1 MSQTFAYWK
10 TRLAKR
16 VLRDDLA
23 DSYGDYINTA
33 LRKIQN
39 RRSWLAMKKTVNVS
53 VPTGAGRETVA
64 LPADF
69 KELQKRPAI
78 QYITDDGQFIPAE
91 VVTEEQ
97 QIYRVWAFGGTP
109 ITTWP
114 PRVFFERLAD
124 GPILGVLEPLV
135 QAFNFR
141 VKYFG
146 YLPDL
151 VADEDTSPLADA
163 YPEMVFA
170 KAKVV
175 AFTDIND
182 SIATEFESLFEKE
195 LSEAIKQDAYSEVRG
210 METRM

>member
-1 MSQTFAYWK
+1 MGKTFLEWK

-23 DSYGDYINTA
+23 DSYGDYFNEA
-33 LRKIQN
+33 LREIQN
-39 RRSWLAMKKTVNVS
+39 RRSWLAMKKTVDVS
-53 VPTGAGRETVA
+53 VPTGYGRETVT

-69 KELQKRPAI
+69 KELQKRQAV

-114 PRVFFERLAD
+114 PRVFFERLAT
-124 GPILGVLEPLV
+124 GPILGVLEPLI
-135 QAFNFR
+135 QPFNFR

-151 VADEDTSPLADA
+151 AADGNTSPLADA

-182 SIATEFESLFEKE
+182 PIAAEFETLFEKK
-195 LSEAIKQDAYSEVRG
+195 LGEAIRQDSYSEVRG
-210 METRM
+210 METHM